1 MLSRHCSAIMK
12 ELLMNYYE
20 IPKNIGQTDTVT
32 LLLIAV

>member
-1 MLSRHCSAIMK
+1 MLSRHCSTIMK